1 MKSKRGCLRYLACLA
16 GRQTVFSAEG
26 LSRGSLPQHS
36 QRTTVIGLP
45 YAYVFCYLKPSRVLP
60 AMSGMPE
67 MEKLT
72 PTNFVHQET
81 GIPLTGQKLV
91 YKGSVLHTG
100 SVQECGIAEDDFVVV
115 VVVRA
120 VAAAVPPESGPVP
133 ASVQQ
138 VLESSRSCP
147 AIKSARV
154 SYVTLSCARCGGV
167 TCSFA
172 ERSVELTSYL
182 DANNDAAAQDPTAGV
197 ATPSSVSTY
206 AATRNCLHLGST
218 STADELCACPQWRR
232 SNPDG

>member
-182 DANNDAAAQDPTAGV
+182 VWSSRVWCTSAGCEQRRCRPGPDRGCCDTLLCLNV
-197 ATPSSVSTY
+197 CCNPQLSSSWINFY
-206 AATRNCLHLGST
+206 C
-218 STADELCACPQWRR
+218 
-232 SNPDG
+232 